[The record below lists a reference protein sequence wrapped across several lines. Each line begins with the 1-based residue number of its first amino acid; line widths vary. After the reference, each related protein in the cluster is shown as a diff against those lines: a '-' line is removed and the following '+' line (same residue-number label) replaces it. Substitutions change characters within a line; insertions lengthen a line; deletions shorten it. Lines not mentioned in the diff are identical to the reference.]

1 MLGPELGYKLRQR
14 RINMGFSL
22 RELARR
28 TDLTASFL
36 SQVENDKTSV
46 SLESLTRIAESLE
59 VPLFYFLSEK
69 MPQAAASYVPEDP
82 RGANGHPYEVF
93 ENSPVL
99 RPEHRPRLMLPITG
113 VEYEKLVMGTGKK
126 MEALLGR
133 LAPGSGNIARRLREP
148 TEEFIYVLS
157 GKLLVG
163 LNTGDYVLLPGYTIY
178 FEGENLQKLM
188 CASEDEEAMWISV
201 ITPAVF

>member
-1 MLGPELGYKLRQR
+1 MLGPDLGYKLKQR
-14 RINMGFSL
+14 RVEMGFSL

-59 VPLFYFLSEK
+59 VPLFYFLSDKISHDETS
-69 MPQAAASYVPEDP
+69 PGQRINPDPNNSYS
-82 RGANGHPYEVF
+82 GYES
-93 ENSPVL
+93 SPVL
-99 RPEHRPRLMLPITG
+99 KPEHRPRLMLPVTG

-126 MEALLGR
+126 MEALFGR

-163 LNTGDYVLLPGYTIY
+163 LDVDDYVLLPGYTIY
-178 FEGENLQKLM
+178 FEGEKLQKLM
-188 CASEDEEAMWISV
+188 CASEDEEVTWISV

>member
-1 MLGPELGYKLRQR
+1 MLGPDLGYKLKQR
-14 RINMGFSL
+14 RIEMGFSL

-59 VPLFYFLSEK
+59 VPLFYFLSENISHEK
-69 MPQAAASYVPEDP
+69 IGNAQKQTPDEISE
-82 RGANGHPYEVF
+82 ELIF
-93 ENSPVL
+93 ENSPVIK
-99 RPEHRPRLMLPITG
+99 PEHRPRLKLPATG
-113 VEYEKLVMGTGKK
+113 VEYEKLVVGTGKK

-163 LNTGDYVLLPGYTIY
+163 LDMGDYVLLPGHTIY
-178 FEGENLQKLM
+178 FEGEKLQKLM
-188 CASEDEEAMWISV
+188 CASEDEEATWISV